1 MNYSVIIPFFNEEN
15 NIESLLKKIL
25 INLKKMKNVNRNFQL
40 VLVDDGSNDNTFE
53 KLKSF
58 DLKEFST
65 TLIKHKD
72 NYSQSAAILTGILN
86 SKFDNIITLDGDGQN
101 DPNDIEKILNLYEKG
116 SDMTIGWRKDR
127 KDNFITKTLPS
138 YFANF
143 IVRIFTNSRIHDHG
157 CALKVFKK
165 NKIDDYTDWGDF
177 HRLLAARFSNKN
189 YKVNEVIVSHS
200 ERIYGKSNYGFSR
213 IIYVLLDLLYIKL
226 FKNYKSK
233 SIYMFGIFCFLSFLL
248 SFIVFLL
255 MLYFKYA
262 HGTSFIL
269 TPLPILSV
277 FFFMSGLIFLFIGF
291 ISQLIIN
298 QSKKNYKSDD
308 NISEKIDIP

>member
-1 MNYSVIIPFFNEEN
+1 MNYSVIIPFFNEEK
-15 NIESLLKKIL
+15 NIDFLLEKIL

-143 IVRIFTNSRIHDHG
+143 IVRIFTNSRIHDQG

-298 QSKKNYKSDD
+298 QSKKNYKTND

>member
-1 MNYSVIIPFFNEEN
+1 MNYSVIIPFFNEEK
-15 NIESLLKKIL
+15 NIDFLLEKIL

-58 DLKEFST
+58 NLKEFSSI
-65 TLIKHKD
+65 LIKHKD

>member
-72 NYSQSAAILTGILN
+72 NYSQSAAILTGIFD
-86 SKFDNIITLDGDGQN
+86 SKYDNIITLDGDGQN
-101 DPNDIEKILNLYEKG
+101 DPKDIEKILNLYEKG

-127 KDNFITKTLPS
+127 KDNFLTKTLPS

-143 IVRIFTNSRIHDHG
+143 VVRIFTNSRIHDQG